1 MEQDDR
7 FEEAYTYSAQE
18 GGLHNMCDVLDRLE
32 EKKESE
38 VNERVATDML
48 KKNYPISAIKDISR
62 LSEDKI
68 LKIAKK
74 LNVAVF

>member
-1 MEQDDR
+1 MEQDER
-7 FEEAYTYSAQE
+7 FEEAYTDTSRE

-38 VNERVATDML
+38 ERESVAVDML
-48 KKNYPISAIKDISR
+48 KDGEPIS
-62 LSEDKI
+62 KI
-68 LKIAKK
+68 LKYSKLTESSIRALAKK